1 LIGGEPLVAGRK
13 LLKMS
18 FFSKKLGIDLGT
30 ANTLVFLPGK
40 GIVLNEPSVVAVS
53 EIDNKILAVGNEAK
67 DMIGKTPD
75 SIIAYRPMK
84 DGVIADYR
92 VTEAML
98 RYFISKSLGRW
109 NIFKPEVM
117 VSVPA
122 GVTSTE
128 RRAVVEA
135 AIKAGAKNA
144 YVVKEPILAAIG
156 AGIPIQEAE
165 GHMIV
170 DIGGGTTDVA
180 VISLGGI
187 VASNSVKCAG
197 NRVDQAIADYIK
209 KTFNLAIGDKT
220 AEEVKIAIGSA
231 IPMEEELTMTIRG
244 RDFIAGLPRSAQ
256 ISTNEIV
263 KAIDKELRQMVKA
276 MKDVLQETPP
286 ELSADIIENGI
297 IMTGGTSQLRNFPEL
312 VYRRTGVKAML
323 ADESLYC
330 VAKGTGIALEHLE
343 TYKKSIIAKR

>member
-1 LIGGEPLVAGRK
+1 
-13 LLKMS
+13 MS
-18 FFSKKLGIDLGT
+18 LFSKKLGIDLGT
-30 ANTLVFLPGK
+30 ANTLVYIPGK
-40 GIVLNEPSVVAVS
+40 GVVLNEPSVVAVS
-53 EIDNKILAVGNEAK
+53 EVENKILAVGAEAK
-67 DMIGKTPD
+67 KMIGRTPD

-98 RYFISKSLGRW
+98 KYFINKSLGRFAVW
-109 NIFKPEVM
+109 KPEVM

-128 RRAVVEA
+128 RRAVIEA
-135 AIKAGAKNA
+135 AMKAGAKSA

-156 AGIPIQEAE
+156 AGIPIYEAH

-187 VASNSVKCAG
+187 VASTSVKCAG
-197 NRVDQAIADYIK
+197 DRLDHAIADYIK

-220 AEEVKIAIGSA
+220 AEEVKIKIGSA
-231 IPMEEELTMTIRG
+231 VPMEEELSMTVKG
-244 RDFIAGLPRSAQ
+244 RDFMTGLPRSTQ

-263 KAIDKELRQMVKA
+263 KAMDKELREMIKA
-276 MKDVLQETPP
+276 VKDVLQNTPP
-286 ELSADIIENGI
+286 ELSSDIIDKGI
-297 IMTGGTSQLRNFPEL
+297 IMTGGSSQLRNLTEL
-312 VYRRTGVKAML
+312 VWRRTGVKAML
-323 ADESLYC
+323 AEDALYC
-330 VAKGTGIALEHLE
+330 VAKGTGIALEHLD
-343 TYKKSIIAKR
+343 TYKKSIIAKK